1 MKKIQSFL
9 CAIALIIS
17 LNSCEKEA
25 VTPIQTPD
33 LTPINTSSTDLYV
46 PDGEAIVL
54 IEETGTVIK
63 QNGQYIIRCK
73 KATYLP
79 SGLPAEYS
87 GHKMRVF
94 FAGEVQT
101 NTLNEEIIPI
111 NLTKITGTD
120 RTVPQV
126 STTTTALDIR
136 IE

>member
-25 VTPIQTPD
+25 ITPIQTPD
-33 LTPINTSSTDLYV
+33 LNPISTSSTNLYV

-54 IEETGTVIK
+54 IEETGTVMK
-63 QNGQYIIRCK
+63 QDGQYIIHCK
-73 KATYLP
+73 TATYLP

-87 GHKMRVF
+87 GHKLRVF

-101 NTLNEEIIPI
+101 STLNEEIIPI
-111 NLTKITGTD
+111 DLTKITGTD
-120 RTVPQV
+120 RTVPQI
-126 STTTTALDIR
+126 SNTATALDIR
-136 IE
+136 VQ